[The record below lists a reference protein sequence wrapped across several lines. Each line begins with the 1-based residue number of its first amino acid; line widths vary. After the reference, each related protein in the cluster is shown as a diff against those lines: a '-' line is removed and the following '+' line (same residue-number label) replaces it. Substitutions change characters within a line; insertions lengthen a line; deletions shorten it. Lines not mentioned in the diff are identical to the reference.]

1 MCARGSNRQTFFLV
15 CVLSQDQDFR
25 SGSECRGYVVLIETV
40 LVTVKGRK
48 GKKENLPG
56 DNEDVIK

>member
-1 MCARGSNRQTFFLV
+1 MQGGVKGKLFFSV

-25 SGSECRGYVVLIETV
+25 SGSKCRGYVVLIETV